1 MMAFIDPT
9 EGATALREVIGVLE
23 AAGIRYWLG
32 RGLFRHFTL
41 RHEFGDKQGD
51 VDLHVLREDED
62 AVRVA
67 ATTLEEMHYEVISRA
82 EQKNK
87 ITLRRGESKV
97 EVELVFLNRDGEFL
111 WHQAGWP
118 DRRRYD
124 CPARA
129 FGDRRLEMFDILVRV
144 PDEEYLPAVFGPG
157 WEANEKGTGGAPVV

>member
-1 MMAFIDPT
+1 MASINPT
-9 EGATALREVIGVLE
+9 EGATALREVSGVLD

-41 RHEFGDKQGD
+41 HHEFGDKQGD

-62 AVRVA
+62 SVRDEVKR
-67 ATTLEEMHYEVISRA
+67 LEGMDYEVVSRP
-82 EQKNK
+82 EHTHK
-87 ITLRRGESKV
+87 ITLRRGETEV
-97 EVELVFLNRDGEFL
+97 EVELVFLNRDGEVL
-111 WHQAGWP
+111 WHQAGLP

-129 FGDRRLEMFDILVRV
+129 FGERRLEMFGILVRV

-157 WEANEKGTGGAPVV
+157 WEANEKETGGAPIG